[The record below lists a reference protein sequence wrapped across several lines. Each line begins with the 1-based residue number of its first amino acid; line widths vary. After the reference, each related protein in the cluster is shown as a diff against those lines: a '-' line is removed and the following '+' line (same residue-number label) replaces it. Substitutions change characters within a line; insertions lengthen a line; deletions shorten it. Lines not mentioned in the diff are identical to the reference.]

1 MALYTIADLHLS
13 SVTDK
18 PMGIFGARWTDHT
31 EKLISRWN
39 ALVTP
44 DDTVVIPGDVS
55 WGMTLAETAL
65 DFRIIDALPG
75 KKIIGK
81 GNHDYWWTTVAKMK
95 KFLADTGVTTVDFL
109 FNNAFLMP
117 DCVVCGSRGWYI
129 EEKLQATPDPTDYE
143 KIVNRECMRLEASLV
158 AGEALRKAL
167 DIPLVSFLHFPP
179 VFGNFVCQP
188 LIDVMK
194 KHGVKQCY
202 YGHIHGN
209 YMVPHTVEYEGV
221 NLSLISADYLNFTP
235 RRVFI

>member
-13 SVTDK
+13 SVTNK
-18 PMGIFGARWTDHT
+18 PMDIFGARWTDHT
-31 EKLISRWN
+31 KKIVDRWK
-39 ALVTP
+39 ALVT
-44 DDTVVIPGDVS
+44 DEDTVVIPGDFS
-55 WGMTLAETAL
+55 WGMTLSETAE
-65 DFRIIDALPG
+65 DFRIIDSLPG

-95 KFLADTGVTTVDFL
+95 KFLADIGVTTVDFL

-129 EEKLQATPDPTDYE
+129 EEKLQATPSPTDYE

-158 AGEALRKAL
+158 AGEKLREEEPL
-167 DIPLVSFLHFPP
+167 PLIPFLHFPP

-202 YGHIHGN
+202 YGHIHSN
-209 YMVPHTVEYEGV
+209 YLVPHTTEYDGV
-221 NLSLISADYLNFTP
+221 KLSIISADYLNFTP
-235 RRVFI
+235 QRVFI